1 MTFPWLTFL
10 GLVPLV
16 GAGILC
22 LPVKQI
28 ARGVGMVFALLT
40 AGVGIAVTVLFLGG
54 VQLAEKAPWIPAFG
68 AWWSVGLDGMAV
80 VMILLTIVLVPIVL
94 LAEWKVGGVGRW
106 SPQAFFGLV
115 LALES
120 LSLFVFMATDVLLFY
135 LFFEAT
141 LIPMYFLIGGFGG
154 ARRSYAAVK
163 FLLFSLAGGLVM
175 LASVVGLYVWSV
187 RLTGTPTYLL
197 SELGTLNL
205 GTDIGRWLM
214 VGFLLAFIVKAP
226 MVPVHTWLPTAAE
239 EATPGTSVLLVGI
252 LDKIGTF
259 GMIRFCIGL
268 FPEASQ
274 WVAPVM
280 VVLALISIIYGA
292 VAAIGSSNLLRL
304 VAYTSISHF
313 GFMVL
318 GIYTFTGAGL
328 SGSIFYMFN
337 HGFSTAALFLVLGF
351 LISRRG
357 SALVSAYGGVQK
369 LAPVLTGVFLMSGLS
384 GLALPGMSSFVSE
397 FMVLAGT
404 WSRQPV
410 VAAVATLGT
419 VLAAVYILSMFQRT
433 MTGGV
438 TADVARTFTADAT
451 AREKWVAAPLLA
463 VILLLGF
470 LPNLALT
477 VIEPV
482 AQATMKTMS
491 TVGVTEP
498 VAPLREEAK

>member
-16 GAGILC
+16 GAAVLC

-40 AGVGIAVTVLFLGG
+40 AVVGVVVAVLYAGGATLGE
-54 VQLAEKAPWIPAFG
+54 LAPWIPAFG
-68 AWWSVGLDGMAV
+68 AWWAVGLDGMSL
-80 VMILLTIVLVPIVL
+80 VMVLLTVILVPVVL
-94 LAEWKVGGVGRW
+94 LAEWKVGTRGRW
-106 SPQAFFGLV
+106 TPQAFFGLV

-120 LSLFVFMATDVLLFY
+120 LSLFVFLAQDVLLFY

-175 LASVVGLYVWSV
+175 LASVVGLYAVSAD
-187 RLTGTPTYLL
+187 LTGSPTYLL
-197 SELGTLNL
+197 GELSQLTLSPEV
-205 GTDIGRWLM
+205 GRWLM
-214 VGFLLAFIVKAP
+214 AGFLFAFIVKAP

-239 EATPGTSVLLVGI
+239 ESTPGTSVLLVGI

-259 GMIRFCIGL
+259 GMIKFCLWL

-274 WVAPVM
+274 WVAPAM
-280 VVLALISIIYGA
+280 VVLALVSIIYGA
-292 VAAIGSSNLLRL
+292 VAAIGSNNLLRL

-318 GIYTFTGAGL
+318 GIYTFTSTGI
-328 SGSIFYMFN
+328 SGSIFYMVN
-337 HGFSTAALFLVLGF
+337 HGFSTAALFLVIGF

-357 SALVSAYGGVQK
+357 SALVSDFGGVQK
-369 LAPVLTGVFLMSGLS
+369 VAPVLTGLFLMAGLS

-410 VAAVATLGT
+410 VAAIAALGT
-419 VLAAVYILSMFQRT
+419 VLAAVYILRMYQRS
-433 MTGGV
+433 MTGPV
-438 TADVARTFTADAT
+438 TDDVARTFTRDAT
-451 AREKWVAAPLLA
+451 AREKWVAAPVLA
-463 VILLLGF
+463 LILLLGF

-482 AQATMKTMS
+482 AQSTMS
-491 TVGVTEP
+491 HVGVTDP
-498 VAPLREEAK
+498 KPGEEAK

>member
-16 GAGILC
+16 GAGVMC
-22 LPVKQI
+22 LPIKQI
-28 ARGVGMVFALLT
+28 ARGVAMVFALLT
-40 AGVGIAVTVLFLGG
+40 VVVAIGVTVLYVGG
-54 VQLAEKAPWIPAFG
+54 TPLAEKAPWIPAFG
-68 AWWSVGLDGMAV
+68 AWWSVGLDGMAL
-80 VMILLTIVLVPIVL
+80 VMVLLTAVLVPIVL
-94 LAEWKVGGVGRW
+94 LAEWHVTGTGRW
-106 SPQAFFGLV
+106 NAQAFFGLV
-115 LALES
+115 LELES
-120 LSLFVFMATDVLLFY
+120 LSLFVFMSTDVLLFY

-154 ARRSYAAVK
+154 PRRAYAAVK

-175 LASVVGLYVWSV
+175 LASVIGLYVWSI

-197 SELGTLNL
+197 SELSKLDL
-205 GTDIGRWLM
+205 GTNIGRWLM
-214 VGFLLAFIVKAP
+214 LGFLIAFIVKAP
-226 MVPVHTWLPTAAE
+226 MVPVHTWLPTATE
-239 EATPGTSVLLVGI
+239 QSTPGTSVLLVGI

-259 GMIRFCIGL
+259 GMIRFCLGL

-292 VAAIGSSNLLRL
+292 VAAIGSTNLLRL

-318 GIYTFTGAGL
+318 GIYTFTSAGIT
-328 SGSIFYMFN
+328 GSIFYMLN

-351 LISRRG
+351 LITRRG
-357 SALVSAYGGVQK
+357 SALVGDYGGVQK
-369 LAPVLTGVFLMSGLS
+369 LAPVLTGVFLMAGLS

-410 VAAVATLGT
+410 VGAIATLGT
-419 VLAAVYILSMFQRT
+419 VLAAVYILLMFQRT
-433 MTGGV
+433 MTGPV
-438 TADVARTFTADAT
+438 TAATAEHFTTDAT
-451 AREKWVAAPLLA
+451 AREKWVAAPLIA
-463 VILLLGF
+463 IILLLGF
-470 LPNLALT
+470 LPNIALG
-477 VIEPV
+477 VIEPT
-482 AQATMKTMS
+482 AQQAMIQVK
-491 TVGVTEP
+491 VTDP
-498 VAPLREEAK
+498 VAPLGEEAK